1 MTKGQVKGRVEQ
13 ATGKIKEVAGK
24 ATGDRD
30 LEAEG
35 RVDKNVGKVRSTAS
49 DIKEDVKRSTRKKS

>member
-1 MTKGQVKGRVEQ
+1 MGGEIDK
-13 ATGKIKEVAGK
+13 ATGKVKEVAGK

-35 RVDKNVGKVRSTAS
+35 KGQNVGGHVKDAAESVKGAAKG
-49 DIKEDVKRSTRKKS
+49 IKNTLTEK

>member
-1 MTKGQVKGRVEQ
+1 MAGEIDKATGRV
-13 ATGKIKEVAGK
+13 KEVAGR

-35 RVDKNVGKVRSTAS
+35 KGQNVGGHVKDAAESVKDAAKGIKKVAAL
-49 DIKEDVKRSTRKKS
+49 I